1 MPTYEFT
8 CKQCSNR
15 FEVMVPSEKKSS
27 VRCSKCQ
34 GTDLQEV
41 YSVNVSSSKG
51 SKSNS
56 CVQNDTC
63 PSKRFGFG

>member
-1 MPTYEFT
+1 
-8 CKQCSNR
+8 
-15 FEVMVPSEKKSS
+15 MVPSEKKSG

-51 SKSNS
+51 SKYNS
-56 CVQNDTC
+56 CAQNDTC